1 MKINI
6 NRNLENKVKE
16 ALTNFSIMDY
26 VGAASMLMMDIDED
40 SDKLLIADL
49 IFSKWKELK
58 SIKAKKSIG
67 KLFIEVSEFNKDF
80 EKSKKEKLVGDTN
93 G

>member
-16 ALTNFSIMDY
+16 ALANFSIMDY

>member
-16 ALTNFSIMDY
+16 ALANFSIMDY

-80 EKSKKEKLVGDTN
+80 ELSKKEKPVGDTN

>member
-16 ALTNFSIMDY
+16 ALANFSIMDY

-49 IFSKWKELK
+49 IFSKWRELK

>member
-16 ALTNFSIMDY
+16 ALANFSIMDY

-58 SIKAKKSIG
+58 SIKAKKSRW
-67 KLFIEVSEFNKDF
+67 LPPPLSW
-80 EKSKKEKLVGDTN
+80 
-93 G
+93 

>member
-67 KLFIEVSEFNKDF
+67 KLFIEVSEFNKDS
-80 EKSKKEKLVGDTN
+80 EKSKKEKPVGDTN

>member
-6 NRNLENKVKE
+6 NRNLENKVKG

-80 EKSKKEKLVGDTN
+80 EKSKKEKPVGDTN

>member
-49 IFSKWKELK
+49 IFSKWRELK